1 MKAPTL
7 RTNFFVNC
15 GCSCKVHNS
24 RISFYLNNAR
34 HRSSCTTINLWTVKF
49 VHRAVLPA
57 ETVDASVGTP
67 PAAPLETRQPQDTA
81 GESCSKRPGTISA
94 WRWSS
99 SRRRLSDRR
108 GANARR
114 RSAGPR
120 SRCCRGGAGWRRSP
134 SLWGELH
141 SELTFCVHFWQT

>member
-81 GESCSKRPGTISA
+81 GEPYSRRPSTVSA
-94 WRWSS
+94 WRSS
-99 SRRRLSDRR
+99 SDTRRRLSARNQR
-108 GANARR
+108 GASARR

-120 SRCCRGGAGWRRSP
+120 SRCCRGGAGSRRSP
-134 SLWGELH
+134 SLWVE
-141 SELTFCVHFWQT
+141 SRTRS